1 MGKYKYSHSS
11 TSIPIQVQVHADYMP
26 RDYPSKY
33 DAMVI
38 RQTLHA
44 RHTLPSRGSRHPDAR
59 AFVAARAEQ
68 PNQLRT
74 IRGEEP
80 PPSSLRPQRHH
91 NGGTPLCVHMRM

>member
-1 MGKYKYSHSS
+1 
-11 TSIPIQVQVHADYMP
+11 MP

-44 RHTLPSRGSRHPDAR
+44 RHALPSRGSRHPDAR

-68 PNQLRT
+68 TNQLRT

-80 PPSSLRPQRHH
+80 PRLFDR
-91 NGGTPLCVHMRM
+91 NATTMAAPLCVYMRM